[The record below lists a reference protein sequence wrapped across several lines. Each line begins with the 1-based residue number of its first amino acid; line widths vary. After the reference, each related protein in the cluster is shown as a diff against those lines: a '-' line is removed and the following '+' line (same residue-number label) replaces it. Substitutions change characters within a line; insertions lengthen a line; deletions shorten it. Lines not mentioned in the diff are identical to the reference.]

1 MSFLD
6 DAKIPIPCPG
16 CGRKT
21 EKTVRWLMHN
31 GQFTCSCGAVVK
43 LDSGKFR
50 QGVARADRAVEDLK
64 RTLK

>member
-6 DAKIPIPCPG
+6 DATVPIPCPG

-31 GQFTCSCGAVVK
+31 RDFTCACGASIK
-43 LDSGKFR
+43 SESGRFR
-50 QGVARADRAVEDLK
+50 QGVATADRAIENLK
-64 RTLK
+64 RRHG

>member
-6 DAKIPIPCPG
+6 DETVPIPCPS

-31 GQFTCSCGAVVK
+31 GQFACPCGAVIK
-43 LDSGKFR
+43 LESGRFR
-50 QGVARADRAVEDLK
+50 QGVARADRAIENLK
-64 RTLK
+64 RSLK